1 MEILLTAIN
10 SKYIHSNLAVR
21 YLKEYTRDINYQCK
35 IKEFSINDRLEK
47 VFENI
52 MEQKPDI
59 VAFSCYIWNIEY
71 IRKLAK
77 LIKTLDESIEIL
89 YGGPEV
95 SYDSEYFLL
104 NNPGDYLI
112 EGEGEETFREFV
124 QWKIENKNCNELN
137 IKGLYQK
144 SEDRV
149 IYGGKR
155 LQMNFE
161 KVVFPYRDKDNL
173 ENKIVYYESSRGC
186 PFNCKYCLSSTN
198 EGVRFLSAER
208 VKRELKFFMNKRVRL
223 IKFVDRTFNCNHK
236 FSMKIWKFLIESETD
251 ATFHFEISADIL
263 KDEEIELLRTAPKG
277 RIQLEIGVQTTN
289 DDILKNINRNIK
301 FNDIKD
307 KVLKLKKNKNIKQH
321 LDLIAGLPGEGYE
334 RFKKSFND
342 LYSIKPEEIQLGF
355 LKLLKGSAMRL
366 EAEKWGMV
374 YSPYAP
380 YEILKT
386 DNLSYEEILKLKR
399 VEAMVDKYYNSD
411 KFENILK
418 YFVHKFENSF
428 DFYYSLGN
436 FFKKKGYF
444 DRNISSSDYYKVFLE
459 YNCEELGGENSNII
473 EIIKFDY
480 LKFNKKKW
488 IPSFLNRCIDKA
500 AEKEIRNKLKQ
511 EGVFIKEQNFHI
523 EKFNIDI
530 LKYQSE
536 GKIEKEEKYVIFH
549 ESDVDNIFYF

>member
-10 SKYIHSNLAVR
+10 SKYIHSNLALR
-21 YLKEYTRDINYQCK
+21 YLKEYTRDMNYECK

-71 IRKLAK
+71 IKKLAN
-77 LIKTLDESIEIL
+77 LIKTLDDSIEIL

-95 SYDSEYFLL
+95 SYDSESFLI

-112 EGEGEETFREFV
+112 EGEGEEIFRDFV
-124 QWKIENKNCNELN
+124 QWKIESRSYDEIN
-137 IKGLYQK
+137 IKGLYHK
-144 SEDRV
+144 SCNRV

-155 LQMNFE
+155 PLMNFE
-161 KVVFPYRDKDNL
+161 EVVFPYRYEDNL
-173 ENKIVYYESSRGC
+173 QNKIVYYESSRGC
-186 PFNCKYCLSSTN
+186 PFNCKYCLSSTS
-198 EGVRFLSAER
+198 EGVRFLNSER
-208 VKRELKFFMNKRVRL
+208 VKRELKFFIEKGVKL

-236 FSMKIWKFLIESETD
+236 FSMEIWKFLIDADTD

-263 KDEEIELLRTAPKG
+263 RDEEIELLRTAPKG

-301 FNDIKD
+301 FKYIKD
-307 KVLKLKKNKNIKQH
+307 KVIKLKKNKNIKQH
-321 LDLIAGLPGEGYE
+321 LDLIAGLPGENYE
-334 RFKKSFND
+334 KFKKSFNE

-355 LKLLKGSAMRL
+355 LKLLKGSAMRS
-366 EAEKWGMV
+366 EAEKWGMI

-386 DNLSYEEILKLKR
+386 DNLTYEEILKLKR
-399 VEAMVDKYYNSD
+399 VESMVDKYYNSE
-411 KFENILK
+411 KFGNILK
-418 YFVHKFENSF
+418 YFVDKFENPF
-428 DFYYSLGN
+428 DFYFSLGN

-459 YNCEELGGENSNII
+459 YNDEELCEDNSDII

-488 IPSFLNRCIDKA
+488 LPPFLSRYIDKA
-500 AEKEIRNKLKQ
+500 TEKEIRSKLKQ
-511 EGVFIKEQNFHI
+511 ENIFTKEKDFHI
-523 EKFNIDI
+523 EKFHINI

-536 GKIEKEEKYVIFH
+536 GKIEREEKYVIFD
-549 ESDVDNIFYF
+549 ESDVENIFYF

>member
-1 MEILLTAIN
+1 LEILLTAIN

-112 EGEGEETFREFV
+112 EGEGEEVFREFV

-198 EGVRFLSAER
+198 EGVRFLSVER

-236 FSMKIWKFLIESETD
+236 FSMEIWKFLIESETN

-321 LDLIAGLPGEGYE
+321 LDLIAGLPGESYE

-355 LKLLKGSAMRL
+355 LKLLKGSAMRF

-399 VEAMVDKYYNSD
+399 VEAMVDKYYNSG

-459 YNCEELGGENSNII
+459 YNYEELGEENSNII
-473 EIIKFDY
+473 EVIKFDY

-488 IPSFLNRCIDKA
+488 IPPFLNRCIDKA

-511 EGVFIKEQNFHI
+511 EGVFSVKQNFHI

-536 GKIEKEEKYVIFH
+536 GKIEKEEKYVIFD